1 MQPKNIDL
9 NEVRIAYEAFPQ
21 QFDSLLMA
29 TVNAA
34 GIPNA
39 SYATYVKD
47 AGDYYVYVSE
57 LATHTQ
63 NLQQSGTAS
72 VLFIENEAE
81 AQHLFARQRVTY
93 QCESYE
99 IVRDCERFG
108 QIMGL
113 FSEKFGGFME
123 MLKNLQDFHM
133 ICLHPIE
140 GAYVQG
146 FARAFIVDGENMM
159 RIRHMNDTGHK
170 SSRSESQHP
179 TAA

>member
-1 MQPKNIDL
+1 
-9 NEVRIAYEAFPQ
+9 
-21 QFDSLLMA
+21 MA
-29 TVNAA
+29 TVDAA

-39 SYATYVKD
+39 SYAAYVED

-72 VLFIENEAE
+72 VLFIENETE
-81 AQHLFARQRVTY
+81 ARHLFARQRVTY
-93 QCESYE
+93 QCETYE
-99 IVRDCERFG
+99 VLRDSERFG
-108 QIMGL
+108 RIMGL

-123 MLKNLQDFHM
+123 MLKNLQDFHL

-146 FARAFIVDGENMM
+146 FARAFIVEGENLSQ
-159 RIRHMNDTGHK
+159 IRHMNDKGHQAM
-170 SSRSESQHP
+170 RTDSQRP
-179 TAA
+179 AVN